1 MTFAGSEGD
10 PTPARPKAL
19 AAFDVA
25 SGLWRIPCCSNRP
38 ILFVNPVDAQAGG
51 NGNAAVGLE
60 VISE

>member
-10 PTPARPKAL
+10 PTPARRKAL

-38 ILFVNPVDAQAGG
+38 ILFVNPVERASG
-51 NGNAAVGLE
+51 NGKAAVGLE

>member
-10 PTPARPKAL
+10 PTPARRKAL

-25 SGLWRIPCCSNRP
+25 SGLWRTVC
-38 ILFVNPVDAQAGG
+38 
-51 NGNAAVGLE
+51 LE